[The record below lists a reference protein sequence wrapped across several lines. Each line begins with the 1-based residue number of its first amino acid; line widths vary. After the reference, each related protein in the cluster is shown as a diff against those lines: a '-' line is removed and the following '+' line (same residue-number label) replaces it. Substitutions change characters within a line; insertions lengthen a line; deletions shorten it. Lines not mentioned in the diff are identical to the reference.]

1 MYALAQPGADQAQE
15 LSADVVIVGG
25 GAAGCVL
32 ASRLSED
39 PSLKVLL
46 IEAGRDTP
54 PDNVP
59 DDIAD
64 VFPRSYANPA
74 YYWPLTAIPGPS
86 GGRVA
91 FPQAR
96 IMGGGSSVMGMWA
109 PRGLPADYDAWKTSG
124 VHGWSFD
131 ELLPYFKKLEADGDF
146 RNGMHGSD
154 GPIPITRRPR
164 SSWPPFT
171 EMLAKAA
178 ESRGVKFHPDLN
190 ASDEDGL
197 FELPYSND
205 GKTRFSSAHAYLT
218 AGVRKRSNLTILPE
232 TEVIRLRISGR
243 RAVGVVIRTATG
255 QYRGVAA
262 KQVIL
267 AAGAIFSPALLLKS
281 GIGPAGELASLGI
294 VPIVDSPQVGRNLQ
308 NHPYVHLGAVVRPG
322 ARHDPSMRSYVLGC
336 ARLSSNVAGAPPSD
350 LFLGLMSRSG
360 PRARDVGLGMVAVAL
375 YSPFSRGRVT
385 LADGDLTPRL
395 ELGLLEDRR
404 DRARII
410 AGARIARELITDPLV
425 RSVTHETFVLPAKLP
440 IKLLN
445 EPGLKSSLFSVSLAA
460 MLDTA
465 GPIRRFVLN
474 RGMGNGRLL
483 DDIENDAAFE
493 ELVVSSTTSMAH
505 PAGTCALGQVVD
517 SSTAVIGMESLF
529 VADASIMPKVPRA
542 NTNITTVAVAEKA
555 AVEIR
560 ARLRS

>member
-1 MYALAQPGADQAQE
+1 MDAFAQPRAHQAAVT
-15 LSADVVIVGG
+15 SADIVIVGG

-39 PSLKVLL
+39 LSLKVLL

-54 PDNVP
+54 PDDVP
-59 DDIAD
+59 EDVADI
-64 VFPRSYANPA
+64 FPRSYANPA
-74 YYWPLTAIPGPS
+74 YFWSLTAIPRPGAATVS
-86 GGRVA
+86 

-109 PRGLPADYDAWKTSG
+109 PRGLPADYDAWKAAG
-124 VHGWSFD
+124 ANGWSFAD
-131 ELLPYFKKLEADGDF
+131 LLPYLKKLEGDRDFPDGA
-146 RNGMHGSD
+146 HGSG
-154 GPIPITRRPR
+154 GPIPITRRAR

-171 EMLAKAA
+171 EALAKAA
-178 ESRGVKFHPDLN
+178 ETRGVKFLPDLN
-190 ASDEDGL
+190 GSDQDGL
-197 FELPYSND
+197 FELPFSND

-218 AGVRKRSNLTILPE
+218 TEVRKRPNLAILPN
-232 TEVIRLRISGR
+232 TEVTRLRIEGR
-243 RAVGVVIRTATG
+243 RVVGVVIKSAAG
-255 QYRGVAA
+255 EHQNIAA
-262 KQVIL
+262 KHVIL
-267 AAGAIFSPALLLKS
+267 AAGAIFSPTLLLKS
-281 GIGPAGELASLGI
+281 GIGPASELSPLGI
-294 VPIVDSPQVGRNLQ
+294 VPVLESPKVGRNLQ

-336 ARLSSNVAGAPPSD
+336 ARLSSNVEGAPRSD

-360 PRARDVGLGMVAVAL
+360 PRPRDIGLGMAAVAL

-385 LADGDLTPRL
+385 LSDKSGTPKL
-395 ELGLLEDRR
+395 ELGLLEDSR
-404 DRARII
+404 DRTRIV
-410 AGARIARELITDPLV
+410 AGARIARELMTDPLV

-445 EPGLKSSLFSVSLAA
+445 EPGLKSNLFSISLAA
-460 MLDTA
+460 VLDTA

-474 RGMGNGRLL
+474 RGMGKGRLL
-483 DDIENDAAFE
+483 DDVKNEAAFE
-493 ELVVSSTTSMAH
+493 ELIISSTTSMAH
-505 PAGTCALGQVVD
+505 PAGTCALGAVVD
-517 SSTAVIGMESLF
+517 SSTAVIGMDGLF

-542 NTNITTVAVAEKA
+542 NTNIATVALAEKA